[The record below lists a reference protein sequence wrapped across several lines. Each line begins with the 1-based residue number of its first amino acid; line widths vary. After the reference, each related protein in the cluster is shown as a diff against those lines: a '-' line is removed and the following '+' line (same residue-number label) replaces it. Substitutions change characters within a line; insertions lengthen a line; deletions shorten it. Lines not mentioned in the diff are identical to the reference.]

1 MKIKFAVLTAAIV
14 GLSITAVTSVSSRKF
29 YTFPPNGA
37 SALSIIANIKEVSLE
52 NDSIKVGETTHLRAS
67 FDTGITYNAQC
78 YSSDSS
84 IVKVLSGSANDGW
97 EIEGIAD
104 GTAKIIVSNGGI
116 YEKSIDITVTKEQT
130 SNEQSTEENV
140 CVEAGCYMEVV
151 SQPDKIT
158 YQIGEELDLTG
169 LKVDVMFAPGGEMPI
184 SQIDNDWR
192 KVIDAANPLENDY
205 FVVDTSEFDSSKTGT
220 YDVKISLTDEA
231 CQKWWYCYP
240 AKISVTVLDK
250 IVEGDVNADGKFD
263 ISDVVLLQK
272 WLLGVS
278 DVTLPNWKAGDL
290 CEDGKLNVLDLCMM
304 KRKLVENMQS
314 NPEVID
320 EFTPCTATL
329 GDDFVD
335 YMLEV
340 TIKQQYTSDPLK
352 TWTAEDFKNVD
363 NIKLVEDATPPI
375 SNRQILYIT
384 LENCSKENVLKM
396 IKDIENL
403 QIEEIMSVNPLSPLG
418 LPEPPEESKN

>member
-1 MKIKFAVLTAAIV
+1 MKRKFAVLTAAIV
-14 GLSITAVTSVSSRKF
+14 WLSITAFTSVSSQKF
-29 YTFPPNGA
+29 YTFPKNDA

-52 NDSIKVGETTHLRAS
+52 NDSIKIGETTHLKAS

-97 EIEGIAD
+97 EIEGIAS

-116 YEKSIDITVTKEQT
+116 YEKSIDITVEDVSLPTETTTEQI
-130 SNEQSTEENV
+130 V
-140 CVEAGCYMEVV
+140 LVEPGCYINTV
-151 SQPDKIT
+151 SKPVKSV
-158 YQIGEELDLTG
+158 YQVGEALDLTG

-220 YDVKISLTDEA
+220 YNVKISLTDEA
-231 CQKWWYCYP
+231 CKKWWYCYP
-240 AKISVTVLDK
+240 AKISVTVLDE
-250 IVEGDVNADGKFD
+250 IVKGDVNADEKFD

-278 DVTLPNWKAGDL
+278 DVTLPNWKAADF

-304 KRKLVENMQS
+304 KCKLIENS
-314 NPEVID
+314 YNKDEDVFSPCETTID
-320 EFTPCTATL
+320 EEFLAY
-329 GDDFVD
+329 GVV
-335 YMLEV
+335 V
-340 TIKQQYTSDPLK
+340 TMKKQYKTNPLRI
-352 TWTAEDFKNVD
+352 WTKDDFKNVQ
-363 NIKLVEDATPPI
+363 NINFISDATTQ
-375 SNRQILYIT
+375 SSERQILYIT
-384 LENCSKENVLKM
+384 LIEQSKENVLKL
-396 IKDIENL
+396 IKEIENL
-403 QIEEIMSVNPLSPLG
+403 NIPDIYTVRTMNFDSSSEVPV
-418 LPEPPEESKN
+418 

>member
-1 MKIKFAVLTAAIV
+1 MNVNVIYNSYNQEETLLGDI
-14 GLSITAVTSVSSRKF
+14 
-29 YTFPPNGA
+29 
-37 SALSIIANIKEVSLE
+37 
-52 NDSIKVGETTHLRAS
+52 NDDGS
-67 FDTGITYNAQC
+67 FN
-78 YSSDSS
+78 
-84 IVKVLSGSANDGW
+84 
-97 EIEGIAD
+97 IAD
-104 GTAKIIVSNGGI
+104 IV
-116 YEKSIDITVTKEQT
+116 
-130 SNEQSTEENV
+130 
-140 CVEAGCYMEVV
+140 M
-151 SQPDKIT
+151 
-158 YQIGEELDLTG
+158 
-169 LKVDVMFAPGGEMPI
+169 
-184 SQIDNDWR
+184 
-192 KVIDAANPLENDY
+192 
-205 FVVDTSEFDSSKTGT
+205 
-220 YDVKISLTDEA
+220 
-231 CQKWWYCYP
+231 
-240 AKISVTVLDK
+240 
-250 IVEGDVNADGKFD
+250 
-263 ISDVVLLQK
+263 LQK

-278 DVTLPNWKAGDL
+278 DVTLPNWKAADF
-290 CEDGKLNVLDLCMM
+290 CEDKKLNVLDLCMM

>member
-1 MKIKFAVLTAAIV
+1 MKRKFAVLTAAIV

-29 YTFPPNGA
+29 YTFRPNGA

-278 DVTLPNWKAGDL
+278 DVTLPNWKAADF
-290 CEDGKLNVLDLCMM
+290 CEDKKLNVLDLCMM

-329 GDDFVD
+329 EDDFMDWKVHVIIKHQ
-335 YMLEV
+335 YSV
-340 TIKQQYTSDPLK
+340 SNHIWTISD
-352 TWTAEDFKNVD
+352 FFNVD
-363 NIKLVEDATPPI
+363 NIKNVKQYELNTPY
-375 SNRQILYIT
+375 RQIIEISLN
-384 LENCSKENVLKM
+384 EKSKENVLKL
-396 IKDIENL
+396 IHDIEALN
-403 QIEEIMSVNPLSPLG
+403 IVEIKEIQPVFYYTG
-418 LPEPPEESKN
+418 DV